1 MISPMASV
9 MGFVIAGGKSLRMG
23 RDKAF
28 LDMGGRGLLAH
39 ALGLAGTA
47 ADGVRIVGDRERF
60 SAYGAVVEDIFVDH
74 GPLGG
79 IHAALRAS
87 QVELNLMLAVD
98 LPLVR
103 PEFLQ
108 YLVTQAGGGDAVVTV
123 PRCGGHYQP
132 LCAVYRRSFAEV
144 AERAL
149 LEGKNK
155 IDPLFA
161 TVPVRILEEEE
172 LAQRG
177 FGSEMFHN
185 VNTPEDLEKVRELFA
200 SSGRHPDF
208 FGGKR

>member
-1 MISPMASV
+1 MASV
-9 MGFVIAGGKSLRMG
+9 MGFVVAGGKSLRMG

-28 LDMGGRGLLAH
+28 LDLGGRSLLAH
-39 ALGLAGTA
+39 ALELAGTA
-47 ADGVRIVGDRERF
+47 AEGVQMVGDREKF
-60 SAYGAVVEDIFVDH
+60 ACYGPVVEDILVDH

-79 IHAALRAS
+79 IHAALKAS
-87 QVELNLMLAVD
+87 QADLNLMLAVD

-108 YLVTQAGGGDAVVTV
+108 YLVTQAVASSSTVTV
-123 PRCGGHYQP
+123 PRCGGHFQP

-155 IDPLFA
+155 IDPLFMA
-161 TVPVRILEEEE
+161 VPVRILEEEE

-177 FGSEMFHN
+177 FGREMFHN
-185 VNTPEDLEKVRELFA
+185 VNTPEDLEKARELLA
-200 SSGRHPDF
+200 LR
-208 FGGKR
+208 